1 MYHFL
6 CFFFFL
12 VSYTHSFASFL
23 PLFLYPGFY
32 DYLAWVFEP
41 SPDGAGGDDNVQNK
55 YGLGPYDG
63 LRVPEIEGGE

>member
-1 MYHFL
+1 M
-6 CFFFFL
+6 
-12 VSYTHSFASFL
+12 
-23 PLFLYPGFY
+23 YPGFY